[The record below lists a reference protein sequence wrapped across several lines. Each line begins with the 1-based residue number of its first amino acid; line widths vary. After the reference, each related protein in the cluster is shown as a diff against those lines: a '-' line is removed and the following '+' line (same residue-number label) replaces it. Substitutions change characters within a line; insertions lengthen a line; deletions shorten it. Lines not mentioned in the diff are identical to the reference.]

1 MNKLLTILLFG
12 LLATP
17 PVFAQ
22 SGDGYRVHLDLTQPT
37 NDQVRIVV
45 NTPKVKESQATYVVP
60 AMAPG
65 TYAYQNFGRFVH
77 DFRAFD
83 RKGKP
88 LATRRDGTNL
98 FIIDQAQKL
107 ARLEYAIDDTWD
119 VAQDSTFIFQ
129 PTGTNF
135 EAGRCFVLNQFGL
148 YGYLEGYKMLRYEV
162 TVDKPA
168 ALYGATALPGRRVTP
183 TQDVFTA
190 PDYVTLADGP
200 ILYSQ
205 PDTISYLAGGARI
218 QFAVFSEMGKI
229 KARQV
234 AATLRPTADA
244 LASFF
249 GQMPVP
255 RYQFL
260 LYFVGL
266 QSPLMPKSNKI
277 GALEHSYSSL
287 YFLPELADS
296 TVLRNLLLNMASHE
310 FLHMLAPL
318 NVHSREIG
326 EFDFRNPKMSRHLWF
341 YEGVTEYFSQLI
353 SAQSSLISPDDF
365 RRRIQE
371 KIVGAEKYPAV
382 SFTEMSSKILDPP
395 YIDMYMN
402 VYQKGALIGLLLDI
416 RIRELSQGRQ
426 TLRDVVLKLRDKYGP
441 TRSFE
446 DARFIP
452 EIVALTHPDI
462 QQFFDQ
468 YVIGSQPLPYA
479 EYFDKIGWRY
489 RAEDSEVKRG
499 FGKLAV
505 QYNLAKEQFVLMD
518 TKPELNAFGLQNG
531 DAILAVNG
539 TTVEMTNA
547 RKLFGLLSNA
557 PTKPVTLRVQPVGTT
572 TPQERK
578 GIPRDFRIESKHV
591 LRPVDNPTPAQRALQ
606 DQLLR
611 PKG

>member
-1 MNKLLTILLFG
+1 MNKLLIALGFS

-17 PVFAQ
+17 LLAQ
-22 SGDGYRVHLDLTQPT
+22 SGPGYRVHLDLTQPT
-37 NDQVRIVV
+37 NDQVRVVV

-65 TYAYQNFGRFVH
+65 TYDRQNFGRFVR

-98 FIIDQAQKL
+98 FVIEQAQKL
-107 ARLEYAIDDTWD
+107 ARLEYLVDDTWD
-119 VAQDSTFIFQ
+119 VTQDSMFIFQ
-129 PTGTNF
+129 PGGTNF
-135 EAGRCFVLNQFGL
+135 EAGRSFVLNQFGL

-162 TVDKPA
+162 TVDKPTD
-168 ALYGATALPGRRVTP
+168 LHGATALPVRRVSP

-190 PDYVTLADGP
+190 PDYVTIADGP
-200 ILYSQ
+200 VLYSK
-205 PDTISYLAGGARI
+205 PDTISYRAGGARI
-218 QFAVFSEMGKI
+218 QFAVFSETGKI

-244 LASFF
+244 LAGFF

-260 LYFVGL
+260 LYFVAEK
-266 QSPLMPKSNKI
+266 SPLVPKDGRF

-287 YFLPELADS
+287 YFLPEADS
-296 TVLRNLLLNMASHE
+296 AVLRNLLLDAAPHE

-326 EFDFRNPKMSRHLWF
+326 DFDFRDPKMSQHLWF

-353 SAQSSLISPDDF
+353 AAQSGQVSPDDF
-365 RRRIQE
+365 RRKMRE
-371 KIVGAEKYPAV
+371 KIVGAGRYPAV
-382 SFTEMSSKILDPP
+382 SFTKMSSEVLDPP
-395 YIDMYMN
+395 YKDMYPN
-402 VYQKGALIGLLLDI
+402 VYEKGALIGLLLDI

-426 TLRDVVLKLRDKYGP
+426 TLRDVVLKLREKYGP

-452 EIVALTHPDI
+452 EIVALTHPDV

-468 YVIGSQPLPYA
+468 YVVGSQPLPYA
-479 EYFDKIGWRY
+479 EYFSKIGWRY
-489 RAEDSEVKRG
+489 LAAETEVKRG
-499 FGKLAV
+499 FGKLGI
-505 QYNLAKEQFVLMD
+505 QYNPEKEQFISMG
-518 TKPELNAFGLQNG
+518 TKPELNAFGLQSG

-539 TTVEMTNA
+539 TALDLSNA
-547 RKLFGLLSNA
+547 RKLLGPLSNA
-557 PTKPVTLRVQPVGTT
+557 PTGALTLRVQPAGAT

-578 GIPRDFRIESKHV
+578 AVPRDFRIESKHV
-591 LRPVDNPTPAQRALQ
+591 VRPIENPTPAQRSLQ

-611 PKG
+611 PQG

>member
-1 MNKLLTILLFG
+1 MNKLLIALVLSLMFTSSLLG
-12 LLATP
+12 QPGA
-17 PVFAQ
+17 
-22 SGDGYRVHLDLTQPT
+22 GYRVHLDLTQPT
-37 NDQVRIVV
+37 NDQVRVV
-45 NTPKVKESQATYVVP
+45 VHTPKVKESQATYVVP
-60 AMAPG
+60 VTVPG
-65 TYAYQNFGRFVH
+65 TYDRQNFGRFVR

-88 LATRRDGTNL
+88 LTTRQDGTNL
-98 FIIDQAQKL
+98 FVIEKAQKL
-107 ARLEYAIDDTWD
+107 ARLEYVVDDTWD
-119 VAQDSTFIFQ
+119 VAQDSTFIFH
-129 PTGTNF
+129 PAGTHF
-135 EAGRCFVLNQFGL
+135 EAGRSFVLNQFGL
-148 YGYLEGYKMLRYEV
+148 YGYLEGYKMLGYEV

-168 ALYGATALPGRRVTP
+168 DLYGATALPVRRVTP

-190 PDYVTLADGP
+190 PNYVTIADGP
-200 ILYSQ
+200 VLYSK
-205 PDTISYLAGGARI
+205 PDTISYRAGGARI
-218 QFAVFSEMGKI
+218 QFAVFSETGKI
-229 KARQV
+229 KASQV

-249 GQMPVP
+249 SQMPVP

-260 LYFVGL
+260 LYFVDMK
-266 QSPLMPKSNKI
+266 SPLVPKNGAF

-296 TVLRNLLLNMASHE
+296 TALRSLLMDAAPHE

-326 EFDFRNPKMSRHLWF
+326 EFDFRNPKMSQHLWF

-353 SAQSSLISPDDF
+353 SAQSAQVSPDDF
-365 RRRIQE
+365 RRKIRE
-371 KIVGAEKYPAV
+371 KIVGAGRYPAV
-382 SFTEMSSKILDPP
+382 SFTEMSSKILDSP
-395 YIDMYMN
+395 YKEMYPN
-402 VYQKGALIGLLLDI
+402 VYEKGALIALLLDI

-452 EIVALTHPDI
+452 EIVALTHPDV

-468 YVIGSQPLPYA
+468 YVVGSQPLPYT
-479 EYFDKIGWRY
+479 EYFSKIGWHY
-489 RAEDSEVKRG
+489 LAQDSEVKRG
-499 FGKLAV
+499 FGKLGI
-505 QYNLAKEQFVLMD
+505 QYNPEKEQFMSMG
-518 TKPELNAFGLQNG
+518 TKPELNAFGLQSG

-539 TTVEMTNA
+539 TTVDMTNA
-547 RKLFGLLSNA
+547 QKLLGSLSSA
-557 PTKPVTLRVQPVGTT
+557 PTGPVTLRVQPVGTT
-572 TPQERK
+572 APQERK
-578 GIPRDFRIESKHV
+578 GVPRDFRIESKHV
-591 LRPVDNPTPAQRALQ
+591 LRLVENPTPAQRTLQ